1 MKNNI
6 LYCIDFLRAS
16 DTVGYIS
23 TLNELGSITRCIV
36 TPRDTSKRLA
46 LTNGVKF
53 FKYSMLSE
61 CLNSRTVRFL
71 DSITTIRATQ
81 NKRCH
86 LDHVAVNIKFNDD
99 DSRPYSYTLTLSCTF
114 KETSPFYD
122 PSYNGT
128 DDSGSTFPERSEI
141 MIDIMSYCC
150 ETHERFISQLKSDL
164 RRADYLTRREIAY
177 YDRY

>member
-1 MKNNI
+1 MRNNI
-6 LYCIDFLRAS
+6 LYCIDFLRTS
-16 DTVGYIS
+16 DTNGFIS
-23 TLNELGSITRCIV
+23 AMNEAHNISRCIV
-36 TPRDTSKRLA
+36 TGRDTRKRLA

-71 DSITTIRATQ
+71 DNITTIRAIQ

-86 LDHVAVNIKFNDD
+86 LDYMTVNIKFNDD
-99 DSRPYSYTLTLSCTF
+99 DARPYSYTIVLSCAF
-114 KETSPFYD
+114 KKDSPFYD

-128 DDSGSTFPERSEI
+128 DDSGSSFPDRSEI
-141 MIDIMSYCC
+141 IIDILAHCC
-150 ETHERFISQLKSDL
+150 DHHDSFITQLKKDL
-164 RRADYLTRREIAY
+164 RRVEWLVRREVAY